1 MEMIDVL
8 KKLQEIAET
17 KPELVKDAVESVE
30 RTNPKEVKENAV
42 ESEAPIQE
50 FRNVVTPRDEAHYRE
65 LMKQLQDVDLDP
77 ATRSDPAMKAEV
89 QKRRSEL
96 KNWAEQNLKTE
107 ADRQPGG
114 MSDIHIGAQEVV
126 GEFVD
131 DDGNLVQP
139 KADVLKAMAAD
150 AKQSPFPKSYEIET
164 AMKMVD
170 EKFEDDGSPKDE
182 MPEPDEV
189 MASAEPQTTETPVQ
203 EDAGD
208 EQKWMNYAKFW
219 KFVNEIFKDKAEED
233 IGDQFINATTVD
245 EEPSYVMSKELMQRQ
260 LKKQNTPFKINI
272 DDDLFE
278 FSGELNGRY
287 EEETDMAKM
296 KQAAIEIIKTGSTQI
311 EPVENAGTLS
321 TYVQEDA
328 GEDEKIVDMLR
339 NIKQHLDNHPNM
351 SEHPSLVALDQLADD
366 LESGDKPADY
376 ESVQEKTIGQGLPIG
391 TKAFLNMG
399 SKLDINFSRDQAYM
413 VSGVLNRLD
422 QDALLKAVDTYKA
435 QELDP
440 DQAESNELN
449 TNTMTTEDKKPIN
462 ESKKPVKEA
471 ITMTADSPE
480 EAGMLMQMLK
490 LAGVQQVTPD
500 MIGAEEPTADN
511 DADHDHDGDGQQD
524 HAPQDCNVCAGDD
537 AIGSQGMGQVRDIVT
552 APDDEKAEET
562 FANEPD
568 EKVSDVDT
576 LVNVHSGGLNK
587 QKQQVRKEYPGDN
600 PLASKYETVEDKIS
614 EEDLANSLRNQYEG
628 FKKDYQEAAKVAE
641 AKAKP
646 DFLDMDKDGDKKE
659 PMKKAIADKK

>member
-1 MEMIDVL
+1 MEMINVL
-8 KKLQEIAET
+8 RKLQEIALT

-30 RTNPKEVKENAV
+30 KTNPKNVT
-42 ESEAPIQE
+42 E
-50 FRNVVTPRDEAHYRE
+50 FRNVVTPRDESHYRE
-65 LMKQLQDVDLDP
+65 MLKHLQDMEIDPVNRRDPSLMKEIQQ
-77 ATRSDPAMKAEV
+77 
-89 QKRRSEL
+89 RRMEL
-96 KNWAEQNLKTE
+96 RNWAEKNIKKEDGLE
-107 ADRQPGG
+107 ERQPGG

-203 EDAGD
+203 E
-208 EQKWMNYAKFW
+208 
-219 KFVNEIFKDKAEED
+219 
-233 IGDQFINATTVD
+233 
-245 EEPSYVMSKELMQRQ
+245 
-260 LKKQNTPFKINI
+260 
-272 DDDLFE
+272 
-278 FSGELNGRY
+278 
-287 EEETDMAKM
+287 
-296 KQAAIEIIKTGSTQI
+296 
-311 EPVENAGTLS
+311 
-321 TYVQEDA
+321 
-328 GEDEKIVDMLR
+328 
-339 NIKQHLDNHPNM
+339 
-351 SEHPSLVALDQLADD
+351 
-366 LESGDKPADY
+366 
-376 ESVQEKTIGQGLPIG
+376 KTIGQGLPIG

-422 QDALLKAVDTYKA
+422 QDALLKAVDEYKS

-440 DQAESNELN
+440 DQAESKELN
-449 TNTMTTEDKKPIN
+449 TNTMTTEGKKQVN
-462 ESKKPVKEA
+462 EAKKVDEA

>member
-203 EDAGD
+203 E
-208 EQKWMNYAKFW
+208 
-219 KFVNEIFKDKAEED
+219 
-233 IGDQFINATTVD
+233 
-245 EEPSYVMSKELMQRQ
+245 
-260 LKKQNTPFKINI
+260 
-272 DDDLFE
+272 
-278 FSGELNGRY
+278 
-287 EEETDMAKM
+287 
-296 KQAAIEIIKTGSTQI
+296 
-311 EPVENAGTLS
+311 
-321 TYVQEDA
+321 
-328 GEDEKIVDMLR
+328 
-339 NIKQHLDNHPNM
+339 
-351 SEHPSLVALDQLADD
+351 
-366 LESGDKPADY
+366 
-376 ESVQEKTIGQGLPIG
+376 KTIGQGLPIG

-422 QDALLKAVDTYKA
+422 QDALLKAVDEYKS

-440 DQAESNELN
+440 DQAESKELN
-449 TNTMTTEDKKPIN
+449 TNTMTTEGKKQVN
-462 ESKKPVKEA
+462 EAKKVDEA

-524 HAPQDCNVCAGDD
+524 HAPQDCNVCACDD

>member
-1 MEMIDVL
+1 MEMINVL
-8 KKLQEIAET
+8 RKLQEIALT

-30 RTNPKEVKENAV
+30 KTNPKNVT
-42 ESEAPIQE
+42 E
-50 FRNVVTPRDEAHYRE
+50 FRNVVTPRDESHYRE
-65 LMKQLQDVDLDP
+65 MLKHLQDMEIDPVNRRDPSLMKEIQQ
-77 ATRSDPAMKAEV
+77 
-89 QKRRSEL
+89 RRMEL
-96 KNWAEQNLKTE
+96 RNWAEKNIKKEAGLK
-107 ADRQPGG
+107 DRQPGG

-203 EDAGD
+203 E
-208 EQKWMNYAKFW
+208 
-219 KFVNEIFKDKAEED
+219 
-233 IGDQFINATTVD
+233 
-245 EEPSYVMSKELMQRQ
+245 
-260 LKKQNTPFKINI
+260 
-272 DDDLFE
+272 
-278 FSGELNGRY
+278 
-287 EEETDMAKM
+287 
-296 KQAAIEIIKTGSTQI
+296 
-311 EPVENAGTLS
+311 
-321 TYVQEDA
+321 
-328 GEDEKIVDMLR
+328 
-339 NIKQHLDNHPNM
+339 
-351 SEHPSLVALDQLADD
+351 
-366 LESGDKPADY
+366 
-376 ESVQEKTIGQGLPIG
+376 KTIGQGLPIG

-399 SKLDINFSRDQAYM
+399 SKLDINFSRDQAYI

-422 QDALLKAVDTYKA
+422 QDALLKAVDEYKS

-440 DQAESNELN
+440 DQAESKELN
-449 TNTMTTEDKKPIN
+449 TNTMTTEGKKQVN
-462 ESKKPVKEA
+462 EAKKVDEA